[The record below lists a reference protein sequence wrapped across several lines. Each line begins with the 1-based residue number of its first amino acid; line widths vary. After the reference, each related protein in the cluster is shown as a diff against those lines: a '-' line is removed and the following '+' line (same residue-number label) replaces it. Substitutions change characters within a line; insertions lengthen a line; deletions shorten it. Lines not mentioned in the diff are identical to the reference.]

1 MLIIEHTIILLISI
15 SILMIARSNS
25 RSISSLF
32 SVKNKK
38 SNSSLSILIPARNE
52 EDNIE
57 KCLRSLIAD
66 DNPNFEFLI
75 LDDNSK
81 DQTSKIVENLSKIDP
96 RINLIKGSKL
106 PKDWSGKN
114 WACHQLSSK
123 AKSDFILFI
132 DADTWVSNQTINKA
146 ICYMEETKCALLT
159 VMPKRNSNCFIEKLI
174 FPLIDWIT
182 TSFMPIKIAGT
193 IKTPY
198 ISATFGQFMMFQK
211 EKYFQS
217 GGHGALKGNVLDD
230 FELGRAI
237 KRKGLIWKLLD
248 GNKSVETNMYQ
259 TNIEAIRGLS
269 RSIFPTFE
277 YRISTFLLAAS
288 ILFLITLGPYISIY
302 FWLIG
307 SYQSELLVIISF
319 VTLIIILYSWII
331 ICSYFDHNKI
341 TTMIYPLIMSIIFLI
356 AFHSFF
362 SYLFGLSKW
371 KGRSISKYK
380 IKL

>member
-1 MLIIEHTIILLISI
+1 MLIVEHTIILLISI

-25 RSISSLF
+25 RSITSLF
-32 SVKNKK
+32 DIKNKK
-38 SNSSLSILIPARNE
+38 IDSSLSILIPARDE
-52 EDNIE
+52 ENNIE

-66 DNPNFEFLI
+66 DNPNFEFLV

-81 DQTSKIVENLSKIDP
+81 DQTSKIVENLSNIDS
-96 RINLIKGSKL
+96 RITLIKGSKL
-106 PKDWSGKN
+106 PDDWSGKN

-123 AKSDFILFI
+123 AKNDLILFI

-146 ICYMEETKCALLT
+146 ISYMEETKCALLT
-159 VMPKRNSNCFIEKLI
+159 VIPKRNPNCLIEKLM

-182 TSFMPIKIAGT
+182 TSFIPIKIAGT

-198 ISATFGQFMMFQK
+198 ISATFGQFMMFKK
-211 EKYFQS
+211 EKYFEC
-217 GGHGALKGNVLDD
+217 GGHSSLKGNVLDD
-230 FELGRAI
+230 LELGRSI
-237 KRKGLIWKLLD
+237 KRKGLIWKLFD

-259 TNIEAIRGLS
+259 TNIEAVKGLS

-277 YRISTFLLAAS
+277 YRISTFILAAS

-302 FWLIG
+302 LWLIG
-307 SYQSELLVIISF
+307 SYQSELLAIISLS
-319 VTLIIILYSWII
+319 TLIIILSSWII

-341 TTMIYPLIMSIIFLI
+341 TTIIYPLIMSIIFLI

-362 SYLFGLSKW
+362 SYALRLSKW